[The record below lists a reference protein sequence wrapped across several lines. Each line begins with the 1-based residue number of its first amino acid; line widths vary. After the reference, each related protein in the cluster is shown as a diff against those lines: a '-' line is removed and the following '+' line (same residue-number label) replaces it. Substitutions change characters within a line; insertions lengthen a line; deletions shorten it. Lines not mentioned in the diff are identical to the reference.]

1 MGDVRVAYIADKIAE
16 TFGLDAIAA
25 QTALGPHMNRV
36 WQFFEPAGSPKLI
49 FLHQVLEVE
58 NAAGDLQSEDDTPQ
72 LILTNGEVDRVHGA
86 ALYFLRINP
95 KAWRAERWLNPSEE
109 RS

>member
-1 MGDVRVAYIADKIAE
+1 MTSNR
-16 TFGLDAIAA
+16 
-25 QTALGPHMNRV
+25 PHMNRV

-72 LILTNGEVDRVHGA
+72 LILTNGEVDRVHGGMPFTRSSDPNKTK
-86 ALYFLRINP
+86 LCNVVIGYSRFIYF
-95 KAWRAERWLNPSEE
+95 
-109 RS
+109 